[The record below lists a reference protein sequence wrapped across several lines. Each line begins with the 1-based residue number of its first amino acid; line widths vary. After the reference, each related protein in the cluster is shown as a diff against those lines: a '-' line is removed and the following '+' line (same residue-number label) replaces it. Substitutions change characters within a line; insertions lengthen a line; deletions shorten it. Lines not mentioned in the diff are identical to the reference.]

1 MNQIGKIEK
10 SYSYTIPDGP
20 HKGETL
26 WSGRYCAVSCVVL
39 AKENDKWYILINKRG
54 KGTPDDQGKWNMPCG
69 YLDGG
74 ESATEAC
81 AREVAEECGVNIPSE
96 AFKLI
101 NVETDPK
108 KCNKG
113 NVTLRHLCIL
123 GFRKPIGKL
132 QEGGEKDEVDG
143 IKWLPIEE
151 IPNYNWAFNHKSTL
165 LNEIIPKLEE
175 LYHNYVLDTLKVTYE

>member
-1 MNQIGKIEK
+1 MFRESFIIYKKMNQIGKIEK
-10 SYSYTIPDGP
+10 SYSYTIPEGP
-20 HKGETL
+20 HKGVTL

-39 AKENDKWYILINKRG
+39 AKENDKWYVLINKRG

-81 AREVAEECGVNIPSE
+81 SREVAEECGVSIPSE
-96 AFKLI
+96 AFVLI
-101 NVETDPK
+101 NVETNPK

-123 GFRKPIGKL
+123 SLRKHIGKL
-132 QEGGEKDEVDG
+132 QAGGEKDEVDG
-143 IKWLPIEE
+143 INGCL
-151 IPNYNWAFNHKSTL
+151 
-165 LNEIIPKLEE
+165 
-175 LYHNYVLDTLKVTYE
+175 